1 MKVTRKFRLKLMTWW
16 GKPCSLSLIMQG
28 LTRDLLADMPTAVC
42 ASLLPVLQS
51 MVDGG
56 MCKCSGYVAKVKVA
70 LQRHNFWIDE
80 VEQYT
85 WRYNIIVHILQ
96 EEDG

>member
-1 MKVTRKFRLKLMTWW
+1 
-16 GKPCSLSLIMQG
+16 MQLVSDHAG
-28 LTRDLLADMPTAVC
+28 VDKRSVGGHETAVC
-42 ASLLPVLQS
+42 ESLLPVLQS
-51 MVDGG
+51 MAGGG
-56 MCKCSGYVAKVKVA
+56 MCKCSSYVAKVA

-85 WRYNIIVHILQ
+85 RRYNIIVHILQ